1 MLDLINR
8 LYARL
13 AARDEE
19 GQGMVEYGLII
30 ALVAIVVSACS
41 SAIGGPTQTT
51 VQVGYDEF
59 AQTKNVVKQ
68 ITVNPG
74 SELVVN
80 VPSNPSTG
88 YNWTDPALGTAGVLT
103 QSDGKYVA
111 PTGGAVG
118 TAGTQVWTFKA
129 SAKGITTVKA
139 DYSRPWEGGEKSEW
153 TFQLTVAVE

>member
-1 MLDLINR
+1 MRTRPIVV
-8 LYARL
+8 
-13 AARDEE
+13 AAF
-19 GQGMVEYGLII
+19 

-41 SAIGGPTQTT
+41 AAIGAPTQTT

-74 SELVVN
+74 SELVVKLS
-80 VPSNPSTG
+80 SNPSTG
-88 YNWTDPALGTAGVLT
+88 YNWTDAALGTAGVLT
-103 QSDGKYVA
+103 QTDSKYVA

-118 TAGTQVWTFKA
+118 AAGTQVWTFKA

-139 DYSRPWEGGEKSEW
+139 DYSRPWEGGEKAEW
-153 TFQLTVAVE
+153 TFQLTVTVD